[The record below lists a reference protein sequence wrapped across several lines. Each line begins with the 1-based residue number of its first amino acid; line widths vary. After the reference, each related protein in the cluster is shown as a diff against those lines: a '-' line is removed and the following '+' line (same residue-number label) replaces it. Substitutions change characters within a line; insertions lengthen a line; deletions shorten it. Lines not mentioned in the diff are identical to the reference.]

1 MINDT
6 NQTPVV
12 PAMHVFR
19 LVEIHRDP
27 DRVFPA
33 ETSEHSRNAAG
44 MDGTGASG
52 GIALLSKGVFDAYE
66 RALQCLATCAIC
78 CLATVSPLSMRF
90 WKTPTEIQ
98 RRA

>member
-66 RALQCLATCAIC
+66 RALQCLRDVRHLLPSDGVAIVDAV
-78 CLATVSPLSMRF
+78 LENPY
-90 WKTPTEIQ
+90 
-98 RRA
+98 